1 MRFRSIFNDI
11 SDYNFSQFNR
21 SFVDGTDTEYIA
33 NTKWHVLS
41 KGVGNGIM
49 IGGYS
54 RNFAMLLN
62 SKYFSYHT
70 DEAYILFIEDH
81 EMFGGVDYVSAM
93 LSHIEQDDIIHNV
106 RGLLFGNYSDNLNQL
121 LLARLKRFGEKY
133 DIPVAYCDDFGHGSN
148 HAVIPIGRRAEF
160 NTVNKTIKYV
170 Y

>member
-1 MRFRSIFNDI
+1 M
-11 SDYNFSQFNR
+11 Y
-21 SFVDGTDTEYIA
+21 A
-33 NTKWHVLS
+33 
-41 KGVGNGIM
+41 
-49 IGGYS
+49 
-54 RNFAMLLN
+54 
-62 SKYFSYHT
+62 
-70 DEAYILFIEDH
+70 
-81 EMFGGVDYVSAM
+81 
-93 LSHIEQDDIIHNV
+93 HIEQDDIIHNV